1 MNQNKK
7 IVVKKGNK
15 KKQLLVLAMAGV
27 LGCGGILGASAFF
40 TDQGHTDAKAQV
52 GGLNMTVQDLSDLD
66 GDYSN
71 WKVDQAKGTITEQD
85 SVIDTA
91 VAAGIAANA
100 KGDRFAGNYTGRA
113 VTEIAKT
120 DATDKDAPST
130 GIINPG
136 DSGLLQFKVANVDSK
151 SFRTGVKSTVIVKLA
166 ADAKEPDGAKAATL
180 DKAHKADVAAGTVSM
195 AYPDGT
201 TISETMK
208 YKMADYDAY
217 VIDGMGAPIVK
228 FGYSADG
235 KTFTEAV
242 PEGQTANAMSLTY
255 YTELDTLKGSQENTE
270 ATDGKNAEVTY
281 AFETKFNRLA
291 QNKFQGAQIDI
302 KTDFYALQNR
312 KTAGTWYSVTAAT
325 PQAKDDTHSA
335 DSNAADNTLV
345 EATGDWT
352 EIGSFEKVI
361 NVKEN
366 VADATLKEDVNAGA
380 VEAAVADGTAA
391 RQ

>member
-1 MNQNKK
+1 MNENKK
-7 IVVKKGNK
+7 VIVKKRGGK
-15 KKQLLVLAMAGV
+15 KNAAVLAMAGI
-27 LGCGGILGASAFF
+27 LGCAGILGASAFF
-40 TDQGHTDAKAQV
+40 TDQAHTDAKAQV
-52 GGLNMTVQDLSDLD
+52 GGLNMTVKDLSDLD

-71 WKVDQAKGTITEQD
+71 WDVDQATGTITEQD
-85 SVIDTA
+85 SVITTA
-91 VAAGIAANA
+91 VKAGVAANA
-100 KGDRFAGNYTGRA
+100 KGDRFTGNYTGRA
-113 VTEIAKT
+113 VAEIAKT

-180 DKAHKADVAAGTVSM
+180 DKTHKADAEAGTVSM

-217 VIDGMGAPIVK
+217 TIEGMGAPIVK

-235 KTFTEAV
+235 KTFTKTV
-242 PEGQTANAMSLTY
+242 PEGQTANAMQLTY

-291 QNKFQGAQIDI
+291 QNKFQGAAIDI

-312 KTAGTWYSVTAAT
+312 KTAGTWYSVKAAT
-325 PQAKDDTHSA
+325 PQAKDETHSA
-335 DSNAADNTLV
+335 DTNAADNTLV

-352 EIGSFEKVI
+352 QIGTFEKVI
-361 NVKEN
+361 NTKEN
-366 VADATLKEDVNAGA
+366 VTDGAMTEDANAGSLD
-380 VEAAVADGTAA
+380 AAVADGTAA
-391 RQ
+391 RV